1 MGEQYGKK
9 GQASDSIAPLPSP
22 VPCLLG
28 ETLATPGTRCWP
40 ALHFPCWK
48 LRLTYMW
55 VNMPGSDLLWV
66 HLEHL
71 DPIGAELKGEGTA
84 ASEDYLE

>member
-1 MGEQYGKK
+1 
-9 GQASDSIAPLPSP
+9 
-22 VPCLLG
+22 
-28 ETLATPGTRCWP
+28 
-40 ALHFPCWK
+40 
-48 LRLTYMW
+48 MW

-71 DPIGAELKGEGTA
+71 DPIGAELKGEGTT